1 MTTTA
6 ERLQVLRERTA
17 TGEAREIREA
27 ARLSQSDIARSVGVH
42 FSTLS
47 RWESG
52 NRLPRGQ
59 AALRYAALLDRL
71 SKAAVA

>member
-6 ERLQVLRERTA
+6 AERLQAVRTRIKS
-17 TGEAREIREA
+17 GEARQIREA
-27 ARLSQSDIARSVGVH
+27 ARLTQSELARSVGVDH
-42 FSTLS
+42 TTLC

-52 NRLPRGQ
+52 ERLPRGE

-71 SKAAVA
+71 AKAAA